1 MTTCTELP
9 PLLARD
15 PSLYFT
21 DEAKRDDRYGMAT
34 AKALAQMALRDA
46 AGGTGT
52 QPEPELI
59 AWNLRE
65 AGAHE
70 LISHLQ
76 PNRENDFRPTA
87 ANGGDECSAD
97 SSSVDRPRRPTS
109 LVMATLRMPV
119 FGADRWTKFKRQF
132 ERLACYYHWSDHEKL
147 MHLLTAMDA
156 ESAVV
161 LGVAERHDW
170 TYDELVTHLDEQ
182 TAPRAADVCKA

>member
-1 MTTCTELP
+1 MFVTTCTELP

-15 PSLYFT
+15 PSLHFA
-21 DEAKRDDRYGMAT
+21 DEAKRDDRYGMAA

-46 AGGTGT
+46 AGGAGK

-109 LVMATLRMPV
+109 LVMALS
-119 FGADRWTKFKRQF
+119 
-132 ERLACYYHWSDHEKL
+132 YHH
-147 MHLLTAMDA
+147 HYHC
-156 ESAVV
+156 
-161 LGVAERHDW
+161 R
-170 TYDELVTHLDEQ
+170 
-182 TAPRAADVCKA
+182 